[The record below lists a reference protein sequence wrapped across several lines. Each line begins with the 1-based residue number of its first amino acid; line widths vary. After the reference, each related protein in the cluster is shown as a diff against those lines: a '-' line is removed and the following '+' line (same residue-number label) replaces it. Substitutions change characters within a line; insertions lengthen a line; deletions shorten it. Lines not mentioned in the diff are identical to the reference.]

1 MKNIFTFVY
10 LFVIQNQMKK
20 EEQVLIRVSEL
31 EKQGFER
38 AAEIA
43 GIGLSAWARQKL
55 RSAAIKDLQDVGE
68 QIPFL
73 TPIKIYKSNG

>member
-1 MKNIFTFVY
+1 
-10 LFVIQNQMKK
+10 MKK
-20 EEQVLIRVSEL
+20 DTQILIKVSEP
-31 EKQGFER
+31 EKEGFKK

-55 RSAAIKDLQDVGE
+55 RSAAIKDLQEVGE

-73 TPIKIYKSNG
+73 EQIKINDSNG